1 MQAPKPLRK
10 ALLDWYAHA
19 RRKLPWR
26 EQPSLYGTVVSEFML
41 QQTQVSTV
49 LPYYDRWLKVFPD
62 FASLAAASEV
72 EVVKQWEGLGYYSR
86 ARNLQR
92 LACEV
97 TANGLPDTF
106 DGWLALPGVGP
117 YTAAA
122 IVSIGLDLPHAV
134 VDGNVVRVLTR
145 LYAIESNFSNNASAV
160 KSIAPLADALLA
172 QESPG
177 DFNQAVME
185 LGATVCTKGQPSCV
199 ICPWRPYCKAAGR
212 GDPSTFPRI
221 QRRAVVQKSVQRIW
235 LQTAAGL
242 LMERIPDTAKRLA
255 GHYELPLAESCQD
268 FVSINKRPLVIKKRG
283 IANESISEAIHAC
296 TLKSG
301 VEPSSCLSAE
311 TDLQWIPIAQLESIQ
326 ISGPHRRWIRGIL
339 GTANS

>member
-1 MQAPKPLRK
+1 MQAPEPLRK

-19 RRKLPWR
+19 KRKLPWR
-26 EQPSLYGTVVSEFML
+26 ERPSLYGTVVSEFML
-41 QQTQVSTV
+41 QQTQVCTV

-62 FASLAAASEV
+62 FASLAAASEA

-92 LACEV
+92 LAREV
-97 TANGLPDTF
+97 TENGLPDTF

-145 LYAIESNFSNNASAV
+145 LYAIETHFPSNASAV
-160 KSIAPLADALLA
+160 KSMAPLADALLA
-172 QESPG
+172 QASPG

-199 ICPWRPYCKAAGR
+199 ICPWRSYCKAASR
-212 GDPSTFPRI
+212 GDPTAFPRI

-242 LMERIPDTAKRLA
+242 LLERIPDTAKRLA
-255 GHYELPLAESCQD
+255 GHYELPLAASGQD
-268 FVSINKRPLVIKKRG
+268 FVQLDKKPLLTKKRG
-283 IANESISEAIHAC
+283 IANESISEGIYQASLNPAVEL
-296 TLKSG
+296 TDDLLK
-301 VEPSSCLSAE
+301 
-311 TDLQWIPIAQLESIQ
+311 TKHLQWIPLAQLESIQ
-326 ISGPHRRWIRGIL
+326 ISGPHRRWIREIS
-339 GTANS
+339 GTA